1 MMRSARRGVAKNARV
16 APGALALL
24 EEFAD
29 GQLVVVDLVQKL
41 AGDAPLLAE
50 PLEPVDADA
59 ALRAT
64 ETRVRA
70 QEILVGL
77 LLRRVELVQLLLEL
91 ELEPVLR
98 RRQPQVARS
107 VQSAHPRRPRCFLVL
122 RRRRRGRYLRR
133 ARVYHVVPVLREH
146 GGVALLLRRRA
157 QEILRDAVGEGAPGH
172 GHELRFRCAGLTGR
186 RRFGQRV
193 RLVAPGAPELEMRP
207 LRHADAALV
216 LGRRHEHDVVEPDL
230 PLGPPIDRLP
240 TVVPPLARGEG
251 LVGRGV
257 LPGRPARPVHALA
270 RALQGALQS
279 RHAHDRRLPLLVLEG
294 LRRLALSNGDLLRV
308 LDHARVA
315 RLRHEGAQRRPQGAS
330 QQHVAIPRHDETR
343 VLEHPVPVL
352 RVVEQI
358 LRLGD
363 PEHAQVGVA
372 LQHDAPARLLLG
384 APVALQPELA
394 LEQIEE
400 HGLARLR
407 RDVELEPVEL
417 VEAPTEDAGHGF
429 FLTQRGYKNY
439 AYGLG
444 PVVG

>member
-1 MMRSARRGVAKNARV
+1 MMMRSARRGVAKNARV

-64 ETRVRA
+64 ETRVRT

-98 RRQPQVARS
+98 RQPQVARP
-107 VQSAHPRRPRCFLVL
+107 VQSTHPRMRPRCFLVLL

-133 ARVYHVVPVLREH
+133 ARVDHVVSVLREH

-157 QEILRDAVGEGAPGH
+157 QEILRDSVGEGAPGH

-240 TVVPPLARGEG
+240 AVVPSLARGES

-257 LPGRPARPVHALA
+257 PPGRPARPLHALA

-294 LRRLALSNGDLLRV
+294 LRRLALNDGDLLRV

-315 RLRHEGAQRRPQGAS
+315 
-330 QQHVAIPRHDETR
+330 
-343 VLEHPVPVL
+343 
-352 RVVEQI
+352 
-358 LRLGD
+358 
-363 PEHAQVGVA
+363 
-372 LQHDAPARLLLG
+372 
-384 APVALQPELA
+384 
-394 LEQIEE
+394 
-400 HGLARLR
+400 
-407 RDVELEPVEL
+407 
-417 VEAPTEDAGHGF
+417 
-429 FLTQRGYKNY
+429 
-439 AYGLG
+439 
-444 PVVG
+444 